1 MRAVDEDIRAAA
13 LSAGRHIAVAVEIAA
28 KSDGGYVTKQTLTSE
43 VEYIKITAGGD
54 SDGAAIGKTYCA
66 KLVLKIPRYIDIAES
81 DRLIV
86 RVGYDTGA
94 ETSTG
99 KMPLGWFYVDNIA
112 INGYVATI
120 TAFDKMLRGSKNY
133 ISTLDYPAVLPN
145 VLDEVCAK
153 MGLSLD
159 SSVTV
164 PEYTINTPPIRGKDK
179 DGNTLY
185 YSKRQMLGFIG
196 SLMGGNWY
204 IDAGGHLS
212 LAKLAD
218 AVDTALAAN
227 VFESDINS
235 DVFTVTGIAW
245 NTGSQ
250 TYKRQDVDAR
260 GVIEFYNPLDVTHE
274 PILAALEMALV
285 GKSYYGGKIKR
296 QGAGWHEI
304 GDIVNVPIDK
314 NGNTKP
320 ILLTGIERI
329 IENGGY
335 TETWQSCAQT
345 ESEANYT
352 VDSGADVSG
361 TSEAEYPP
369 LSEYEYLTDLSV
381 RYNGVTY
388 TAEKDDTTGLI
399 SRIYDDSGNEFEPT
413 INSGITDITMH
424 NAVFMAVA
432 VHGGLAWNNKSLY
445 LYKAGDECE
454 TITGGWNG
462 RCVAYSGTNTGSFSK
477 ETNKMV
483 LVSNASSTSVS
494 GVFTIVETAL
504 AVDFS
509 GYKKLKAEV
518 LAPSSNASIYCD
530 FGISIAPVTD
540 AYDNAVRVVQTG
552 KSGEKTTIEID
563 ITSYQGEYY
572 VNLLADLGNTL
583 NIYNIWLD
591 KQ

>member
-28 KSDGGYVTKQTLTSE
+28 KSDGEYVTKQTLTSE
-43 VEYIKITAGGD
+43 IEYIKITVGGD
-54 SDGAAIGKTYCA
+54 SDGVAIGKTYCA

-94 ETSTG
+94 ETTTG
-99 KMPLGWFYVDNIA
+99 KIPLGRFYVDNIE
-112 INGYVATI
+112 INGFVATV

-145 VLDEVCAK
+145 VLDEVCTK

-164 PEYTINTPPIRGKDK
+164 PEYMINTPPIRGKDK

-196 SLMGGNWY
+196 SLMGGNWF
-204 IDAGGHLS
+204 INGGGHLDI
-212 LAKLAD
+212 AKMAD
-218 AVDTALAAN
+218 AADTILAAN
-227 VFESDINS
+227 VFDSDINS

-245 NTGSQ
+245 NTGNQ
-250 TYKRQDVDAR
+250 TLKRQDVDAR
-260 GVIEFYNPLDVTHE
+260 GVIEFYNPLNVTEE
-274 PILAALEMALV
+274 PIIAALEMALV

-335 TETWQSCAQT
+335 TETWQSCAQS

-352 VDSGADVSG
+352 VDSGGESESGGNVQNESYTTAIAFKSGGFDLTFVSNG
-361 TSEAEYPP
+361 EAYTNEFTVTED
-369 LSEYEYLTDLSV
+369 SAGNITAITNETAGREIT
-381 RYNGVTY
+381 VTY
-388 TAEKDDTTGLI
+388 DG
-399 SRIYDDSGNEFEPT
+399 
-413 INSGITDITMH
+413 
-424 NAVFMAVA
+424 
-432 VHGGLAWNNKSLY
+432 
-445 LYKAGDECE
+445 
-454 TITGGWNG
+454 
-462 RCVAYSGTNTGSFSK
+462 
-477 ETNKMV
+477 
-483 LVSNASSTSVS
+483 
-494 GVFTIVETAL
+494 
-504 AVDFS
+504 
-509 GYKKLKAEV
+509 
-518 LAPSSNASIYCD
+518 
-530 FGISIAPVTD
+530 
-540 AYDNAVRVVQTG
+540 
-552 KSGEKTTIEID
+552 
-563 ITSYQGEYY
+563 
-572 VNLLADLGNTL
+572 
-583 NIYNIWLD
+583 
-591 KQ
+591 

>member
-1 MRAVDEDIRAAA
+1 MRAVDDDIREAA

-28 KSDGGYVTKQTLTSE
+28 KSDGEYVTKQTLKSE
-43 VEYIKITAGGD
+43 VEYIKITVGGD
-54 SDGAAIGKTYCA
+54 SDGVTIGKTYCA

-94 ETSTG
+94 ETTTG
-99 KMPLGWFYVDNIA
+99 KMPLGWFYVDNIE
-112 INGYVATI
+112 INGYVATV

-145 VLDEVCAK
+145 VLDEVCAQ

-159 SSVTV
+159 SSVAV

-227 VFESDINS
+227 VFESNINA

-245 NTGSQ
+245 NTGNQ

-260 GVIEFYNPLDVTHE
+260 GVIEFYNPLNVTEE

-320 ILLTGIERI
+320 ILLTGIERVF
-329 IENGGY
+329 ENGGY

-352 VDSGADVSG
+352 VDSDESGSGGNTQNESYTTAIAFKAGGFDLTFVSNG
-361 TSEAEYPP
+361 EA
-369 LSEYEYLTDLSV
+369 
-381 RYNGVTY
+381 Y
-388 TAEKDDTTGLI
+388 T
-399 SRIYDDSGNEFEPT
+399 NEFTVTEDSAG
-413 INSGITDITMH
+413 NITAIT
-424 NAVFMAVA
+424 N
-432 VHGGLAWNNKSLY
+432 
-445 LYKAGDECE
+445 
-454 TITGGWNG
+454 
-462 RCVAYSGTNTGSFSK
+462 
-477 ETNKMV
+477 
-483 LVSNASSTSVS
+483 
-494 GVFTIVETAL
+494 ETA
-504 AVDFS
+504 
-509 GYKKLKAEV
+509 G
-518 LAPSSNASIYCD
+518 
-530 FGISIAPVTD
+530 
-540 AYDNAVRVVQTG
+540 R
-552 KSGEKTTIEID
+552 EIV
-563 ITSYQGEYY
+563 ITYE
-572 VNLLADLGNTL
+572 
-583 NIYNIWLD
+583 
-591 KQ
+591 